1 MPTTIMPFAGWRYNP
16 QQVPAL
22 DRVMTP
28 PYDVISPEERAAYL
42 ASDPHSMI
50 HLILGAESE
59 SDTPDNNRFTRS
71 GADLQKWKRD
81 GILQRE
87 AAPAIYLYQQDFVVH
102 GQSLTRRGFISR
114 VRLEDYEAGVIFPHE
129 TTFAGPK
136 ADLLQLWQA
145 CQANLSQIFSV
156 YLDPAR
162 TLETLFEPIYAQPA
176 QVDVAHWGEGRHRLW
191 VLMDPDV
198 IAQVQA
204 AMRDQPL
211 VIADGHHRYETSLA
225 LRDVMRQANPDG
237 GEQAPYEHIMMY
249 CANIDDPGVVALPT
263 HRLLQNFPV
272 RHLSALLQGLSDW
285 VEIDTDDRS
294 SQSVEQWQQKLAAR
308 LDAYAGTGSPFVV
321 YAGGD
326 RCYMLTVPAAAARDR
341 VTPAEASDTWK
352 QLDVSVLHH
361 AVLPALEALAPDAAP
376 TVAYARA
383 ADEVL
388 EAVLH
393 QRCDVAIM
401 MRPTPLEQMVQVAMG
416 GERMPQ
422 KSTYFYPKLP
432 TGLVINGFDA

>member
-1 MPTTIMPFAGWRYNP
+1 
-16 QQVPAL
+16 
-22 DRVMTP
+22 
-28 PYDVISPEERAAYL
+28 
-42 ASDPHSMI
+42 MI
-50 HLILGAESE
+50 HLILGAESD
-59 SDTPDNNRFTRS
+59 SDTPDDNRFTRS
-71 GADLQKWKRD
+71 GACLQKWKRD
-81 GILQRE
+81 GVLQRE
-87 AAPAIYLYQQDFVVH
+87 AAPAIYLYQQDFVVD
-102 GQSLTRRGFISR
+102 GNALTRSGMISR
-114 VRLEDYEAGVIFPHE
+114 VRLEDYQAGVIFPHE

-162 TLETLFEPIYAQPA
+162 TLETLFEPTYEQPA
-176 QVDVAHWGEGRHRLW
+176 QIDVAHWGEGRHRLW
-191 VLMDPDV
+191 VLTDPDV
-198 IAQVQA
+198 IVQVQA
-204 AMRDQPL
+204 AMREQPL

-225 LRDVMRQANPDG
+225 LRDAMRQATPHG
-237 GEQAPYEHIMMY
+237 GAQAPYEFIMMY
-249 CANIDDPGVVALPT
+249 CANIYDPGVIALPT
-263 HRLLQNFPV
+263 HRLLQHFPV
-272 RHLSALLQGLSDW
+272 RDLAALLQGLRDW
-285 VEIDTDDRS
+285 VEIDTDDQG

-308 LDAYAGTGSPFVV
+308 LQAHAGTGSPFVV

-326 RCYMLTVPAAAARDR
+326 RCYILTVPAAAARDR
-341 VTPAEASDTWK
+341 VTPADASDAWK

-383 ADEVL
+383 EDEVFK
-388 EAVLH
+388 AVL
-393 QRCDVAIM
+393 QQTCDVAIM

-432 TGLVINGFDA
+432 TGLMINGFDV

>member
-1 MPTTIMPFAGWRYNP
+1 
-16 QQVPAL
+16 V
-22 DRVMTP
+22 
-28 PYDVISPEERAAYL
+28 
-42 ASDPHSMI
+42 
-50 HLILGAESE
+50 
-59 SDTPDNNRFTRS
+59 
-71 GADLQKWKRD
+71 
-81 GILQRE
+81 
-87 AAPAIYLYQQDFVVH
+87 
-102 GQSLTRRGFISR
+102 LT
-114 VRLEDYEAGVIFPHE
+114 DA
-129 TTFAGPK
+129 
-136 ADLLQLWQA
+136 
-145 CQANLSQIFSV
+145 
-156 YLDPAR
+156 
-162 TLETLFEPIYAQPA
+162 
-176 QVDVAHWGEGRHRLW
+176 
-191 VLMDPDV
+191 DV
-198 IAQVQA
+198 IARVQA
-204 AMRDQPL
+204 AMSDQPL

-237 GEQAPYEHIMMY
+237 GEQAPYEHVMMY

-272 RHLSALLQGLSDW
+272 RDLSALLQRLCDW
-285 VEIDTDDRS
+285 VEIDTDKRG

-326 RCYMLTVPAAAARDR
+326 RCYMLTVPAAAARAR
-341 VTPAEASDTWK
+341 VTPAEASDAWK

-388 EAVLH
+388 EAVSH
-393 QRCDVAIM
+393 QTCDVAIM

-432 TGLVINGFDA
+432 TGLLINGFDA